1 MLLMSMH
8 QEAYV
13 ILLPVENTVEY
24 VGRNASMPQNIS
36 NKQLFAYR
44 PSESVADL
52 VNVHI
57 LRELQSNP
65 RLTMT
70 ELGRRVGLSSPAVTE
85 RVRRLEELG
94 VIQGYRLDINPTAL
108 GLPIAAYVRVRPNP
122 GQLPNI
128 AQLAQQIPEVVECH
142 RVTGED
148 CFVIKVYLPSLDQ
161 LDRILDAFLLYG
173 TTTTSLIQ
181 SSPVPLRAPPLPAT

>member
-1 MLLMSMH
+1 
-8 QEAYV
+8 
-13 ILLPVENTVEY
+13 
-24 VGRNASMPQNIS
+24 MPQS
-36 NKQLFAYR
+36 SSYKQLFTYT
-44 PSESVADL
+44 PFDSVADA
-52 VNVHI
+52 VNIRI
-57 LRELQSNP
+57 LMELQRNP

-94 VIQGYRLDINPTAL
+94 VIQGYRLDLNPTAL
-108 GLPIAAYVRVRPNP
+108 GLPIAAYVRIRPNP
-122 GQLPNI
+122 GQLPKI
-128 AQLAQQIPEVVECH
+128 AELAEQIPEVVECH

-148 CFVIKVYLPSLDQ
+148 CFILKVYFPSLDQ

-181 SSPVPLRAPPLPAT
+181 SSPVPLRPPPLPEA